1 MEKLDQ
7 GDFIA
12 WKDNPVTVLLFNR
25 LKERR
30 GWFLDSLLQA
40 DDNDTASVKKNI
52 ARVNLI
58 DDILAIELEDLV

>member
-1 MEKLDQ
+1 MDKIDT

-12 WKDNPVTVLLFNR
+12 WKDHAVTVLLFNR
-25 LKERR
+25 LRERR

-52 ARVNLI
+52 ARINLI